1 MFGLYFFVV
10 TAVAGLTATD
20 ARIALSFD
28 HVMHKVAERA
38 THVQARRAF
47 QQGKIRSL
55 GDIMAM
61 VRPELAGEIIEVEL
75 ETQAGAYFYNFK
87 VLTPKG
93 RLTEVTVDAA
103 NGKVLKKEA
112 ED

>member
-1 MFGLYFFVV
+1 MFGLYFSIV
-10 TAVAGLTATD
+10 TAVAGLA
-20 ARIALSFD
+20 ANHSVPAPFD
-28 HVMHKVAERA
+28 PLIQQIAERA

-55 GDIMAM
+55 GDIMSM
-61 VRPELAGEIIEVEL
+61 VRPDLSGEVIEVEL
-75 ETQAGAYFYNFK
+75 ETQSGAYFYNFK

-93 RLTEVTVDAA
+93 RLAEVTVDAA
-103 NGKVLKKEA
+103 TGKVLKKEE

>member
-1 MFGLYFFVV
+1 MLGTHASILA
-10 TAVAGLTATD
+10 AVAGLAVSHGAATD
-20 ARIALSFD
+20 YSD
-28 HVMHKVAERA
+28 HLIHKIAERA

-61 VRPELAGEIIEVEL
+61 VRPELTGEVIEVEL
-75 ETQAGAYFYNFK
+75 ETQGGAYFYNFK

-93 RLTEVTVDAA
+93 RLAEVTVDAA
-103 NGKVLKKEA
+103 TGKVLKKE
-112 ED
+112 DDD